1 MPDKVT
7 LSVIKADIGGYIGHS
22 TSHPRI
28 LETAREELGKAKT
41 KGLLKDYCVMC
52 CGDDLELI
60 MTHYKGVNADD
71 VHDLAWKTFK
81 KGTEVAKQLKLYGA
95 GQDLLSD
102 AFSGNVKGLGP
113 GVAEM
118 SFEERKSEPVMIFMA
133 DKTSP
138 GAWNLPLYKMFAD
151 PFTAPGLVI
160 DPAAHGGFTF
170 EILDVEE
177 DKTIRLNTPEEI
189 YDVLL
194 FLGTIDRYMV
204 KAIYRRSD
212 GEIGAVAS
220 TDKLSHIA
228 GQYVGKDDPV
238 LAVRAQA
245 GFPAV
250 GEVLEAFAFPHLV
263 EGWTR
268 GSHHGPL
275 VPVAFEDAKPTRFDG
290 PPRVICAAFQMNNG
304 MLQGPVDMFRDP
316 SFDWT
321 RNKAWEAAEYMR
333 RHGPFQPHRLGLEA
347 MEYTT
352 LPKVMEKL
360 KDRFVKNSDKAAAP
374 KSKTEV
380 KESYRK
386 KAGAAMSID

>member
-1 MPDKVT
+1 MPEKLT
-7 LSVIKADIGGYIGHS
+7 LSVIKADIGGYIGHCA
-22 TSHPRI
+22 SHPRI
-28 LETAREELGKAKT
+28 LETAQEELGRAK
-41 KGLLKDYCVMC
+41 KEGLLTDFCVSN

-60 MTHYKGVNADD
+60 MTHSKGVGHDD
-71 VHDLAWKTFK
+71 VHALAWNTFL

-118 SFEERKSEPVMIFMA
+118 SFIERKSEPVIVFMA

-138 GAWNLPLYKMFAD
+138 GAWNLPMYKMFAD
-151 PFTAPGLVI
+151 PFNTPGLVI

-177 DKTIRLNTPEEI
+177 DKTIKLNAPEEI
-189 YDVLL
+189 YDILL
-194 FLGTIDRYMV
+194 FLGSIDRYMV
-204 KAIYRRSD
+204 KAVYRRSD
-212 GEIGAVAS
+212 CEIAAVAS

-238 LAVRAQA
+238 MAVRCQA

-275 VPVAFEDAKPTRFDG
+275 VPVSFEEARPTRFDG
-290 PPRVICAAFQMNNG
+290 PPRVIAAGFQLAYG
-304 MLQGPVDMFRDP
+304 KLIGPVDLFRDP
-316 SFDWT
+316 SYDWT
-321 RNKAWEAAEYMR
+321 RQQAWQAAEYMR

-352 LPKVMEKL
+352 MPKVMEKL
-360 KDRFVKNSDKAAAP
+360 KDRFVVSSTNGTKP
-374 KSKTEV
+374 V
-380 KESYRK
+380 KKPVTAKR
-386 KAGAAMSID
+386 

>member
-1 MPDKVT
+1 MSDKVT
-7 LSVIKADIGGYIGHS
+7 LSVIKADVGGYVGHS
-22 TSHPRI
+22 CSHPRL
-28 LETAREELGKAKT
+28 LERAQEEMSKAK
-41 KGLLKDYCVMC
+41 KDGLLTDFCVLA

-60 MTHYKGVNADD
+60 MTHGKGVSNDA
-71 VHDLAWKTFK
+71 VHALAWDTFHK
-81 KGTEVAKQLKLYGA
+81 CTDVAKELKLYGA

-102 AFSGNVKGLGP
+102 AFSGNIKGLGP

-118 SFEERKSEPVMIFMA
+118 EFSERKSEPVLIFMA

-138 GAWNLPLYKMFAD
+138 GAWNLPVYRMFAD
-151 PFTAPGLVI
+151 PFCSPGLVI

-170 EILDVEE
+170 EVLDVEE
-177 DKTIRLNTPEEI
+177 NKTIKLNTPEES
-189 YDVLL
+189 YDLLL

-204 KAIYRRSD
+204 KAVYRRSD
-212 GEIGAVAS
+212 NEIAAVAS

-250 GEVLEAFAFPHLV
+250 GEVLEPFAFPHLV

-275 VPVAFEDAKPTRFDG
+275 VPVAFEDARPTRFDG
-290 PPRVICAAFQMNNG
+290 PPRVICAGFQLNKG
-304 MLQGPVDMFRDP
+304 RLEGPVDFFRDP
-316 SFDWT
+316 AFDLT
-321 RNKAWEAAEYMR
+321 RNTAWKVADYMR

-352 LPKVMEKL
+352 MPKVMDKL
-360 KDRFVKNSDKAAAP
+360 KHRFIDETEGNAKKKQAHKAPAL
-374 KSKTEV
+374 S
-380 KESYRK
+380 R
-386 KAGAAMSID
+386 